1 MIINKGSL
9 ESAFVVHSHVCE
21 KSYLC
26 PMHFISEVRY
36 NPNLQ
41 CDDKYYRI
49 KESFRDLTG
58 RVRCRIML
66 NVGFMTPRLS
76 PEEVRDIAACLTHM
90 SEHQGEQDL
99 FGGTLSRYN
108 EAVKSRA
115 KEYWIKMVELGKI
128 DSVRKSVDES
138 RYKAARLV
146 DVNTVKH
153 TDARDVGAEWICLQ
167 AIRELE
173 IDRFLAQKGWTEI
186 KVNTAVAHLITRT
199 VYTPSELKSM
209 RIMADNSAVCELVS
223 GSRDWRPGFSDVY
236 KVAPSLY
243 ELKDELED
251 HLCRRTDNLFNVTN
265 RLVLFDLTN
274 FYFEGRKDGSVKA
287 MFSRS
292 KEKRSDCKL
301 LVLALCI
308 NAEGFIRYS
317 SILAGNTSDPDS
329 LPNMIETLSSKTRV
343 PAASGNRKTLVV
355 VDAGIATEE
364 NLDRIKSMGYNY
376 LCVSRRRLTDYE
388 LSDGMKTVT
397 VLDSKRQ
404 AISLRE
410 VRREEGGD
418 YYLEVNSPGKALK
431 ESSMNRKF
439 RERFELELAKT
450 RDSLGKPRGKKNYE
464 KVIERVG
471 RAIGKY
477 PSIAKYYVIEYERDE
492 NRKENMKGIR
502 WRIAVPENVDK
513 DNGMYFLRTNVDKI
527 DEEATWDYYNLI
539 REIECTNRQLKT
551 DLNLRPIYH
560 QKDKASDAHL
570 FLGLLSYWIVN
581 TIRHKLKEKGETCY
595 WTEIVRRMSTQKAI
609 TTEATNVMGERVI
622 MRLCSEPT
630 KVAEDIYDKLGYKK
644 MPFRKMRLCS
654 TQ

>member
-1 MIINKGSL
+1 ML
-9 ESAFVVHSHVCE
+9 
-21 KSYLC
+21 YLC
-26 PMHFISEVRY
+26 HMHFISEIRY
-36 NPNLQ
+36 NPDLQ

-66 NVGFMTPRLS
+66 NVGFMTPRLR
-76 PEEVRDIAACLTHM
+76 PEEVRDIAACLTYM
-90 SEHQGEQDL
+90 SGHKGEQDV
-99 FGGTLSRYN
+99 FGGVLAKYN
-108 EAVKSRA
+108 ETVRSKA
-115 KEYWIKMVELGKI
+115 KEYWNRMIELGKI
-128 DSVRKSVDES
+128 DSIRKSIEES
-138 RYKAARLV
+138 RCKAERLV
-146 DVNTVKH
+146 DVNTIKH

-173 IDRFLAQKGWTEI
+173 IDRFLARKGWTEHKI
-186 KVNTAVAHLITRT
+186 DTALAHLITRT

-223 GSRDWRPGFSDVY
+223 GNNTWQPGFRDVY

-243 ELKDELED
+243 ELKDELEG
-251 HLCRRTDNLFNVTN
+251 HLCRRTDSLFNVSN

-274 FYFEGRKDGSVKA
+274 FYFEGRKDGSAKA
-287 MFSRS
+287 KFGRS

-317 SILAGNTSDPDS
+317 SILAGNTADPYS
-329 LPNMIETLSSKTRV
+329 LPNMIDTLSSKTRV
-343 PAASGNRKTLVV
+343 PFGNGSQKTLVV
-355 VDAGIATEE
+355 IDAGIATED
-364 NLDRIKSMGYNY
+364 NLEKIKSKGYNY

-388 LSDGMKTVT
+388 LADDMKTVT
-397 VLDSKRQ
+397 VLDSRKQ
-404 AISLRE
+404 TVSLRE
-410 VRREEGGD
+410 VKREADGD
-418 YYLEVNSPGKALK
+418 YYLEINSPGKALK

-439 RERFELELAKT
+439 KERFELELAKA
-450 RDSLGKPRGKKNYE
+450 RESLGKPRGKKNYE

-492 NRKENMKGIR
+492 ANKENMKDIR
-502 WRIAVPENVDK
+502 WRIALPESVDK
-513 DNGMYFLRTNVDKI
+513 DNGVYFLRTNVDKI
-527 DEEATWDYYNLI
+527 DEKTTWNYYNLI

-570 FLGLLSYWIVN
+570 FLGLLAYWIVN
-581 TIRHKLKEKGETCY
+581 TIRHKLKGHGETCY
-595 WTEIVRRMSTQKAI
+595 WTEIVRRMSTQKAV
-609 TTEATNVMGERVI
+609 TTEATNALGEKVL

-630 KVAEDIYDKLGYKK
+630 KVAGDIYDKLKYKK
-644 MPFRKMRLCS
+644 MPFWKIRLCS

>member
-1 MIINKGSL
+1 ML
-9 ESAFVVHSHVCE
+9 
-21 KSYLC
+21 YLC
-26 PMHFISEVRY
+26 HMHFISEIRY
-36 NPNLQ
+36 NPDLQ

-66 NVGFMTPRLS
+66 NVGFMTPRLR
-76 PEEVRDIAACLTHM
+76 PEEVRDIAACLTYM
-90 SEHQGEQDL
+90 SGHKGEQDV
-99 FGGTLSRYN
+99 FGGVLAKYN
-108 EAVKSRA
+108 ETVRSKA
-115 KEYWIKMVELGKI
+115 KEYWNRMIELGKI
-128 DSVRKSVDES
+128 DSIRKCIEES
-138 RYKAARLV
+138 RCKAERLV
-146 DVNTVKH
+146 DVNTIKH

-173 IDRFLAQKGWTEI
+173 IDRFLARKGWTEHKI
-186 KVNTAVAHLITRT
+186 DTALAHLITRT

-223 GSRDWRPGFSDVY
+223 GNNTWQPGFRDVY

-251 HLCRRTDNLFNVTN
+251 HLCRRTDSLFNVSN

-274 FYFEGRKDGSVKA
+274 FYFEGRKDGSAKA
-287 MFSRS
+287 KFGRS

-317 SILAGNTSDPDS
+317 SILAGNTADPDS
-329 LPNMIETLSSKTRV
+329 LPNMIDTLSSKTRV
-343 PAASGNRKTLVV
+343 PSGNGSQKTLVV
-355 VDAGIATEE
+355 IDAGIATED
-364 NLDRIKSMGYNY
+364 NLEKIKSKGYNY

-388 LSDGMKTVT
+388 LADDMKTVT
-397 VLDSKRQ
+397 VLDSRKQ
-404 AISLRE
+404 TVSLRE
-410 VRREEGGD
+410 VKREADGD
-418 YYLEVNSPGKALK
+418 YYLEINSPGKALK

-439 RERFELELAKT
+439 KERFELELAKA
-450 RDSLGKPRGKKNYE
+450 RESLGKPRGKKNYE

-492 NRKENMKGIR
+492 ANKENMKDIR
-502 WRIAVPENVDK
+502 WRIALPESVDK
-513 DNGMYFLRTNVDKI
+513 DNGVYFLRTNVDKI
-527 DEEATWDYYNLI
+527 DEKTTWNYYNLI

-570 FLGLLSYWIVN
+570 FLGLLAYWIVN
-581 TIRHKLKEKGETCY
+581 TIRHKLKGHGETCY
-595 WTEIVRRMSTQKAI
+595 WTEIVRRMSTQKAV
-609 TTEATNVMGERVI
+609 TTEATNALGEKVL

-630 KVAEDIYDKLGYKK
+630 KVAEDIYDKLKYKK
-644 MPFRKMRLCS
+644 MPFWKIRLCS

>member
-1 MIINKGSL
+1 
-9 ESAFVVHSHVCE
+9 
-21 KSYLC
+21 
-26 PMHFISEVRY
+26 MHFISEIRY

-66 NVGFMTPRLS
+66 NVGFMTPRLR
-76 PEEVRDIAACLTHM
+76 PEEVRDIAVCLTYM
-90 SEHQGEQDL
+90 SEHQGEQDI
-99 FGGTLSRYN
+99 FGGVLAKYN
-108 EAVKSRA
+108 ETVKSKA
-115 KEYWIKMVELGKI
+115 KEYWNRMIELGKI
-128 DSVRKSVDES
+128 DSIKKCIEDS
-138 RYKAARLV
+138 RNKAERLV
-146 DVNTVKH
+146 DVNTIKH

-173 IDRFLAQKGWTEI
+173 IDKFLAQKGWTEHKI
-186 KVNTAVAHLITRT
+186 DTTLAHLITRT
-199 VYTPSELKSM
+199 IYTPSELKSI

-223 GSRDWRPGFSDVY
+223 GNNSWQPGFRDVY

-251 HLCRRTDNLFNVTN
+251 HLCRRTDSLFNVSN

-274 FYFEGRKDGSVKA
+274 FYFEGRKDGSAKA
-287 MFSRS
+287 KFGRS

-308 NAEGFIRYS
+308 NTEGFIRYS
-317 SILAGNTSDPDS
+317 SILAGNTADPDS
-329 LPNMIETLSSKTRV
+329 LPNMIDTLSSKTRV
-343 PAASGNRKTLVV
+343 PASNGSQKTLVV
-355 VDAGIATEE
+355 IDAGIATED
-364 NLDRIKSMGYNY
+364 NLEKIKSKGYNY

-388 LSDGMKTVT
+388 LADDMKTVT
-397 VLDSKRQ
+397 VLDSKKQ

-410 VRREEGGD
+410 VKREADGD
-418 YYLEVNSPGKALK
+418 YYLEINSPGKALK

-439 RERFELELAKT
+439 KERFELELAKA
-450 RDSLGKPRGKKNYE
+450 RESLGKPRGKKNYE

-477 PSIAKYYVIEYERDE
+477 PSIAKYYAIEYERDE
-492 NRKENMKGIR
+492 NNKENMKDIK
-502 WRIAVPENVDK
+502 WRIALPESVDK
-513 DNGMYFLRTNVDKI
+513 DNGVYFLRTNVDKI
-527 DEEATWDYYNLI
+527 DEETTWNYYNLI

-560 QKDKASDAHL
+560 QKDGASDAHL
-570 FLGLLSYWIVN
+570 FLGLLAYWIVN
-581 TIRHKLKEKGETCY
+581 TIRHKLKGHGETCY
-595 WTEIVRRMSTQKAI
+595 WTEIVRRMSTQKAV
-609 TTEATNVMGERVI
+609 TTEATNVLGEKVQI
-622 MRLCSEPT
+622 RLCSEPT
-630 KVAEDIYDKLGYKK
+630 KVAEDIYDKLKYKK
-644 MPFRKMRLCS
+644 MPFRKIRLCS

>member
-1 MIINKGSL
+1 M
-9 ESAFVVHSHVCE
+9 
-21 KSYLC
+21 SYLC
-26 PMHFISEVRY
+26 RMHFISEIRY

-66 NVGFMTPRLS
+66 NVGFMTPRLK
-76 PEEVRDIAACLTHM
+76 PEEVRDIAVCLTYM
-90 SEHQGEQDL
+90 YAHQGEQDL
-99 FGGTLSRYN
+99 FGGILSKYN
-108 EAVKSRA
+108 ETVKTKA
-115 KEYWIKMVELGKI
+115 EEYWNKMVELGKI
-128 DSVRKSVDES
+128 DSIKECIEES
-138 RYKAARLV
+138 RNKAERLV
-146 DVNTVKH
+146 DVNTIKH
-153 TDARDVGAEWICLQ
+153 TDAREVGAEWICLQ

-173 IDRFLAQKGWTEI
+173 IDKFLVQKGWTETKI
-186 KVNTAVAHLITRT
+186 NTTLAHLIVRT
-199 VYTPSELKSM
+199 IYTPSELKSM

-223 GSRDWRPGFSDVY
+223 GNNTWQPGFRDVY

-251 HLCRRTDNLFNVTN
+251 HLCRCTDNLFNITN

-274 FYFEGRKDGSVKA
+274 FYFEGRKDGSAKA
-287 MFSRS
+287 KFGRS

-317 SILAGNTSDPDS
+317 SILAGNTADPDS
-329 LPNMIETLSSKTRV
+329 LPNMIDTLSSKTRV
-343 PAASGNRKTLVV
+343 PASNGSQKTLVV
-355 VDAGIATEE
+355 LDAGIATEE
-364 NLDRIKSMGYNY
+364 NLEKIKSKGYNY

-388 LSDGMKTVT
+388 LSDDMKTVT
-397 VLDSKRQ
+397 VLDSKKQ

-410 VRREEGGD
+410 VKRKDGGD
-418 YYLEVNSPGKALK
+418 YYLEINSPGKALK

-439 RERFELELAKT
+439 KERFELELTKT
-450 RDSLGKPRGKKNYE
+450 RESLGKPKGKKNYE

-492 NRKENMKGIR
+492 VKKENMKDIK
-502 WRIAVPENVDK
+502 WRIALPENVDR
-513 DNGMYFLRTNVDKI
+513 DNGVYFLRTNVEKI
-527 DEEATWDYYNLI
+527 DEETTWNYYNLI
-539 REIECTNRQLKT
+539 RELECTNRQLKT

-560 QKDKASDAHL
+560 QKDDASDAHL

-581 TIRHKLKEKGETCY
+581 TIRHKLKMEDETCY
-595 WTEIVRRMSTQKAI
+595 WTEIVRRMSTQKAV
-609 TTEATNVMGERVI
+609 TTEATNALGEKVL

-630 KVAEDIYDKLGYKK
+630 KVAEDIYDKLKYKK
-644 MPFRKMRLCS
+644 MPFRKIRLCS

>member
-1 MIINKGSL
+1 ML
-9 ESAFVVHSHVCE
+9 
-21 KSYLC
+21 YLC
-26 PMHFISEVRY
+26 HMHFISEIRY
-36 NPNLQ
+36 NPDLQ

-66 NVGFMTPRLS
+66 NVGFMTPRLR
-76 PEEVRDIAACLTHM
+76 PEEVRDIAACLTYM
-90 SEHQGEQDL
+90 SGHKGEQDV
-99 FGGTLSRYN
+99 FGGVLAKYN
-108 EAVKSRA
+108 ETVRSKA
-115 KEYWIKMVELGKI
+115 KEYWNRMIELGKI
-128 DSVRKSVDES
+128 DSIRKSIEES
-138 RYKAARLV
+138 RCKAERLV
-146 DVNTVKH
+146 DVNTIKH

-173 IDRFLAQKGWTEI
+173 IDRFLARKGWTEHKI
-186 KVNTAVAHLITRT
+186 DTALAHLITRT

-223 GSRDWRPGFSDVY
+223 GNNTWQPGFRDVY

-251 HLCRRTDNLFNVTN
+251 HLCRRTDSLFNVSN

-274 FYFEGRKDGSVKA
+274 FYFEGRKDGSAKA
-287 MFSRS
+287 KFGRS

-317 SILAGNTSDPDS
+317 SILAGNTADPDS
-329 LPNMIETLSSKTRV
+329 LPNMIDTLSSKTRV
-343 PAASGNRKTLVV
+343 PSVNGSQKTLVV
-355 VDAGIATEE
+355 IDAGIATED
-364 NLDRIKSMGYNY
+364 NLEKIKSKGYNY

-388 LSDGMKTVT
+388 LADDMKTVT
-397 VLDSKRQ
+397 VLDSRKQ
-404 AISLRE
+404 TISLRE
-410 VRREEGGD
+410 VKREADGD
-418 YYLEVNSPGKALK
+418 YYLEINSPGKALK

-439 RERFELELAKT
+439 KERFELELAKA
-450 RDSLGKPRGKKNYE
+450 RESLGKPRGKKNYE

-492 NRKENMKGIR
+492 ANKENMKDIS
-502 WRIAVPENVDK
+502 WRIALPESVDK
-513 DNGMYFLRTNVDKI
+513 DNGVYFLRTNVDKI
-527 DEEATWDYYNLI
+527 DEKTTWNYYNLI

-570 FLGLLSYWIVN
+570 FLGLLAYWIVN
-581 TIRHKLKEKGETCY
+581 TIRHKLKGHGETCY
-595 WTEIVRRMSTQKAI
+595 WTEIVRRMSTQKAV
-609 TTEATNVMGERVI
+609 TTEATNALGEKVL

-630 KVAEDIYDKLGYKK
+630 KVAGDIYDKLKYKK
-644 MPFRKMRLCS
+644 MPFWKIRLCS

>member
-1 MIINKGSL
+1 ML
-9 ESAFVVHSHVCE
+9 
-21 KSYLC
+21 YLC
-26 PMHFISEVRY
+26 PMHFISEIRY

-66 NVGFMTPRLS
+66 NVGFMTPRLR
-76 PEEVRDIAACLTHM
+76 PEDVRDIAACLTYM
-90 SEHQGEQDL
+90 SEHKGEQDM
-99 FGGTLSRYN
+99 FGGVLAKYN
-108 EAVKSRA
+108 ETVKSKA
-115 KEYWIKMVELGKI
+115 KEYWNRMIELGKI
-128 DSVRKSVDES
+128 DSIKKCIEES
-138 RYKAARLV
+138 RYKAERLV
-146 DVNTVKH
+146 DVNTIKH

-173 IDRFLAQKGWTEI
+173 IDRFLAQKGWTEHKI
-186 KVNTAVAHLITRT
+186 DTALAHLITRT

-223 GSRDWRPGFSDVY
+223 GSNTWQPGFRDVY

-251 HLCRRTDNLFNVTN
+251 HLCRRTDSLFNVSN

-274 FYFEGRKDGSVKA
+274 FYFEGRKDGSAKA
-287 MFSRS
+287 KFGRS

-317 SILAGNTSDPDS
+317 SILAGNTADPYS
-329 LPNMIETLSSKTRV
+329 LPNMIDTLSSKTRV
-343 PAASGNRKTLVV
+343 PSGNGSQKTLVV
-355 VDAGIATEE
+355 IDAGIATED
-364 NLDRIKSMGYNY
+364 NLEKIKSKGYNY

-388 LSDGMKTVT
+388 LADDMKTVT
-397 VLDSKRQ
+397 VLDSRKQ
-404 AISLRE
+404 TISLRE
-410 VRREEGGD
+410 VKREADGD
-418 YYLEVNSPGKALK
+418 YYLEINSPGKALK

-439 RERFELELAKT
+439 KERFELELAKA
-450 RDSLGKPRGKKNYE
+450 REFLGKPRGKKNYE

-477 PSIAKYYVIEYERDE
+477 PSIAKYYVIEYERDKA
-492 NRKENMKGIR
+492 NMENMKDIK
-502 WRIAVPENVDK
+502 WRIALPESVDK
-513 DNGMYFLRTNVDKI
+513 DNGVYFLRTNVDKI
-527 DEEATWDYYNLI
+527 DEETTWNYYNLI

-570 FLGLLSYWIVN
+570 FLGLLAYWIVN
-581 TIRHKLKEKGETCY
+581 TIRHKLKGHGETCY
-595 WTEIVRRMSTQKAI
+595 WTEIVRRMSTQKAV
-609 TTEATNVMGERVI
+609 TTEATNALGEKVL

-630 KVAEDIYDKLGYKK
+630 KVAGDIYDKLKYKK
-644 MPFRKMRLCS
+644 MPFWKIRLCS

>member
-1 MIINKGSL
+1 ML
-9 ESAFVVHSHVCE
+9 
-21 KSYLC
+21 YLC
-26 PMHFISEVRY
+26 HMHFISEIRY
-36 NPNLQ
+36 NPDLQ

-66 NVGFMTPRLS
+66 NVGFMTPRLR
-76 PEEVRDIAACLTHM
+76 PEEVRDIAACLTYM
-90 SEHQGEQDL
+90 SGHKGEQDV
-99 FGGTLSRYN
+99 FGGVLAKYN
-108 EAVKSRA
+108 ETVRSKA
-115 KEYWIKMVELGKI
+115 KEYWNRMIELGKI
-128 DSVRKSVDES
+128 DSIRKSIEES
-138 RYKAARLV
+138 RCKAERLV
-146 DVNTVKH
+146 DVNTIKH

-173 IDRFLAQKGWTEI
+173 IDRFLARKGWTEHKI
-186 KVNTAVAHLITRT
+186 DTALAHLITRT

-223 GSRDWRPGFSDVY
+223 GNNTWQPGFRDVY

-251 HLCRRTDNLFNVTN
+251 HLCRRTDSLFNVSN

-274 FYFEGRKDGSVKA
+274 FYFEGRKDGSAKA
-287 MFSRS
+287 KFGRS

-317 SILAGNTSDPDS
+317 SILAGNTADPDS
-329 LPNMIETLSSKTRV
+329 LPNMIDTLSSKTRV
-343 PAASGNRKTLVV
+343 PSGNGSQKTLVV
-355 VDAGIATEE
+355 IDAGIATED
-364 NLDRIKSMGYNY
+364 NLEKIKSKGYNY

-388 LSDGMKTVT
+388 LADDMRTVT
-397 VLDSKRQ
+397 VLDSRKQ
-404 AISLRE
+404 TISLRE
-410 VRREEGGD
+410 VKREADGD
-418 YYLEVNSPGKALK
+418 YYLEINSPGKALK

-439 RERFELELAKT
+439 KERFELELAKA
-450 RDSLGKPRGKKNYE
+450 RESLGKPRGKKNYE

-492 NRKENMKGIR
+492 ANKENMKDIR
-502 WRIAVPENVDK
+502 WRIALPESVDK
-513 DNGMYFLRTNVDKI
+513 DNGVYFLRTNVDKI
-527 DEEATWDYYNLI
+527 DEKTTWNYYNLI

-570 FLGLLSYWIVN
+570 FLGLLAYWIVN
-581 TIRHKLKEKGETCY
+581 TIRHKLKGHGETCY
-595 WTEIVRRMSTQKAI
+595 WTEIVRRMSTQKAV
-609 TTEATNVMGERVI
+609 TTEATNALGEKVL

-630 KVAEDIYDKLGYKK
+630 KVAGDIYDKLKYKK
-644 MPFRKMRLCS
+644 MPFWKIRLCS

>member
-1 MIINKGSL
+1 ML
-9 ESAFVVHSHVCE
+9 
-21 KSYLC
+21 YLC
-26 PMHFISEVRY
+26 HMHFISEIRY
-36 NPNLQ
+36 NPDLQ

-66 NVGFMTPRLS
+66 NVGFMTPRLR
-76 PEEVRDIAACLTHM
+76 PEEVRDIAACLTYM
-90 SEHQGEQDL
+90 SGHKGEQDV
-99 FGGTLSRYN
+99 FGGVLAKYN
-108 EAVKSRA
+108 ETVRSKA
-115 KEYWIKMVELGKI
+115 KEYWNRMIELGKI
-128 DSVRKSVDES
+128 DSIRKCIEES
-138 RYKAARLV
+138 RCKAERLV
-146 DVNTVKH
+146 DVNTIKH

-173 IDRFLAQKGWTEI
+173 IDRFLARKGWTEHKI
-186 KVNTAVAHLITRT
+186 DTALAHLITRT

-223 GSRDWRPGFSDVY
+223 GNNTWQPGFRDVY

-251 HLCRRTDNLFNVTN
+251 HLCRRTDSLFNVSN

-274 FYFEGRKDGSVKA
+274 FYFEGRKDGSAKA
-287 MFSRS
+287 KFGRS

-317 SILAGNTSDPDS
+317 SILAGNTADPDS
-329 LPNMIETLSSKTRV
+329 LPNMIDTLSSKTRV
-343 PAASGNRKTLVV
+343 PSGNGSQKTLVV
-355 VDAGIATEE
+355 IDAGIATED
-364 NLDRIKSMGYNY
+364 NLEKIKSKGYNY

-388 LSDGMKTVT
+388 LADDMKTVT
-397 VLDSKRQ
+397 VLDSRKQ
-404 AISLRE
+404 TISLRE
-410 VRREEGGD
+410 VKREADGD
-418 YYLEVNSPGKALK
+418 YYLEINSPGKALK

-439 RERFELELAKT
+439 KERFELELAKA
-450 RDSLGKPRGKKNYE
+450 RESLGKPRGKKNYE

-492 NRKENMKGIR
+492 ANKENMKDIR
-502 WRIAVPENVDK
+502 WRIALPESVDK
-513 DNGMYFLRTNVDKI
+513 DNGVYFLRTNVDKI
-527 DEEATWDYYNLI
+527 DEKTTWNYYNLI

-570 FLGLLSYWIVN
+570 FLGLLAYWIVN
-581 TIRHKLKEKGETCY
+581 TIRHKLKGHGETCY
-595 WTEIVRRMSTQKAI
+595 WTEIVRRMSTQKAV
-609 TTEATNVMGERVI
+609 TTEATNALGEKVL

-630 KVAEDIYDKLGYKK
+630 KVAGDIYDKLKYKK
-644 MPFRKMRLCS
+644 MPFWKIRLCS

>member
-1 MIINKGSL
+1 ML
-9 ESAFVVHSHVCE
+9 
-21 KSYLC
+21 YLC
-26 PMHFISEVRY
+26 PMHFISEIRY

-66 NVGFMTPRLS
+66 NVGFMTPRLR
-76 PEEVRDIAACLTHM
+76 PEEVRDIAVCLTYM
-90 SEHQGEQDL
+90 SEHHDEQDM
-99 FGGTLSRYN
+99 FGGVLATYN
-108 EAVKSRA
+108 ETVKSKA
-115 KEYWIKMVELGKI
+115 EEYWNRMIELGKI
-128 DSVRKSVDES
+128 DSIKKSIEES
-138 RYKAARLV
+138 RHKAERLV
-146 DVNTVKH
+146 DVNTIKH

-173 IDRFLAQKGWTEI
+173 IDKFLAQKGWTEHKI
-186 KVNTAVAHLITRT
+186 NTTLAHLITRT
-199 VYTPSELKSM
+199 IYTPSELKSM
-209 RIMADNSAVCELVS
+209 RVMADNSAVCELVS
-223 GSRDWRPGFSDVY
+223 GNNSWQPGFRDVY

-251 HLCRRTDNLFNVTN
+251 HLCRRTDSLFNVSN

-274 FYFEGRKDGSVKA
+274 FYFEGRKDASVKA
-287 MFSRS
+287 KFGRS

-317 SILAGNTSDPDS
+317 SILAGNTADPDS
-329 LPNMIETLSSKTRV
+329 LPNMIDTLSSKTRV
-343 PAASGNRKTLVV
+343 PSSNGNQKTLVV
-355 VDAGIATEE
+355 IDAGIATED
-364 NLDRIKSMGYNY
+364 NLEKIKSNGYNY

-388 LSDGMKTVT
+388 LADDMKTVT
-397 VLDSKRQ
+397 VLDSKKQ

-410 VRREEGGD
+410 VKRETDGD
-418 YYLEVNSPGKALK
+418 YYLEINSPGKALK

-439 RERFELELAKT
+439 KERFELELTKA
-450 RDSLGKPRGKKNYE
+450 RDSLGKPNGKKNYE

-492 NRKENMKGIR
+492 VKKENMKDIK
-502 WRIAVPENVDK
+502 WRIALPENVDK
-513 DNGMYFLRTNVDKI
+513 DNGVYFLRTNVDKI
-527 DEEATWDYYNLI
+527 DEETTWNYYNLI

-560 QKDKASDAHL
+560 QKDDASDAHL

-581 TIRHKLKEKGETCY
+581 TIRHKLKGKGETCY
-595 WTEIVRRMSTQKAI
+595 WTEIVRRMSTQKAV
-609 TTEATNVMGERVI
+609 TTEAINALGEKVQ

-630 KVAEDIYDKLGYKK
+630 KVAEDIYDKLRYKR
-644 MPFRKMRLCS
+644 MPFRKIRLCS

>member
-1 MIINKGSL
+1 
-9 ESAFVVHSHVCE
+9 
-21 KSYLC
+21 
-26 PMHFISEVRY
+26 MHFISEIRY
-36 NPNLQ
+36 NPDLQ

-66 NVGFMTPRLS
+66 NVGFMTPRLR
-76 PEEVRDIAACLTHM
+76 PEEVRDIAACLTYM
-90 SEHQGEQDL
+90 SGHKGEQDM
-99 FGGTLSRYN
+99 FGGVLAKYN
-108 EAVKSRA
+108 ETVRSKA
-115 KEYWIKMVELGKI
+115 KEYWNRMIELGKI
-128 DSVRKSVDES
+128 DSIRKSIEES
-138 RYKAARLV
+138 RCKAERLV
-146 DVNTVKH
+146 DVNTIKH

-167 AIRELE
+167 AIRKLE
-173 IDRFLAQKGWTEI
+173 IDRFLARKGWTEHKI
-186 KVNTAVAHLITRT
+186 DTALAHLITRT

-223 GSRDWRPGFSDVY
+223 GNNTWQPGFRDVY

-251 HLCRRTDNLFNVTN
+251 HLCRRTDSLFNVSN

-274 FYFEGRKDGSVKA
+274 FYFEGRKDGSAKA
-287 MFSRS
+287 KFGRS

-317 SILAGNTSDPDS
+317 SILAGNTADPDS
-329 LPNMIETLSSKTRV
+329 LPNMIDTLSSKTRV
-343 PAASGNRKTLVV
+343 PSGNGSQKTLVV
-355 VDAGIATEE
+355 IDAGIATED
-364 NLDRIKSMGYNY
+364 NLEKIKSKGYNY

-388 LSDGMKTVT
+388 LADDMKTVT
-397 VLDSKRQ
+397 VLDSRKQ
-404 AISLRE
+404 TISLRE
-410 VRREEGGD
+410 VKREADGD
-418 YYLEVNSPGKALK
+418 YYLEINSPGKALK

-439 RERFELELAKT
+439 KERFELELAKA
-450 RDSLGKPRGKKNYE
+450 RESLGKPRGKKNYE

-492 NRKENMKGIR
+492 ANKENMKDIS
-502 WRIAVPENVDK
+502 WRIALPESVDK

-527 DEEATWDYYNLI
+527 DEKTTWNYYNLI

-570 FLGLLSYWIVN
+570 FLGLLAYWIVN
-581 TIRHKLKEKGETCY
+581 TIRHKLKGHGETCY
-595 WTEIVRRMSTQKAI
+595 WTEIVRRMSTQKAV
-609 TTEATNVMGERVI
+609 TTEATNALGEKVL

-630 KVAEDIYDKLGYKK
+630 KVAGDIYDKLKYKK
-644 MPFRKMRLCS
+644 MPFWKIRLCS

>member
-1 MIINKGSL
+1 ML
-9 ESAFVVHSHVCE
+9 
-21 KSYLC
+21 YLC
-26 PMHFISEVRY
+26 HMHFISEIRY
-36 NPNLQ
+36 NPDLQ

-66 NVGFMTPRLS
+66 NVGFMTPRLR
-76 PEEVRDIAACLTHM
+76 PEEVRDIAACLTYM
-90 SEHQGEQDL
+90 SGHKGEQDV
-99 FGGTLSRYN
+99 FGGVLAKYN
-108 EAVKSRA
+108 ETVRSKA
-115 KEYWIKMVELGKI
+115 KEYWNRMIELGKI
-128 DSVRKSVDES
+128 DSIRKCIEES
-138 RYKAARLV
+138 RCKAERLV
-146 DVNTVKH
+146 DVNTIKH

-173 IDRFLAQKGWTEI
+173 IDRFLARKGWTEHKI
-186 KVNTAVAHLITRT
+186 DTALAHLITRT

-223 GSRDWRPGFSDVY
+223 GNNTWQPGFRDVY

-251 HLCRRTDNLFNVTN
+251 HLCRRTDSLFNVSN

-274 FYFEGRKDGSVKA
+274 FYFEGRKDGSAKA
-287 MFSRS
+287 KFGRS

-317 SILAGNTSDPDS
+317 SILAGNTADPDS
-329 LPNMIETLSSKTRV
+329 LPNMIDTLSSKTRV
-343 PAASGNRKTLVV
+343 PSGNGSQKTLVV
-355 VDAGIATEE
+355 IDAGIATED
-364 NLDRIKSMGYNY
+364 NLEKIKSKGYNY

-388 LSDGMKTVT
+388 LADDMKTVT
-397 VLDSKRQ
+397 VLDSRKQ
-404 AISLRE
+404 TVSLRE
-410 VRREEGGD
+410 VKREADGD
-418 YYLEVNSPGKALK
+418 YYLEINSPGKALK

-439 RERFELELAKT
+439 KERFELELAKA
-450 RDSLGKPRGKKNYE
+450 RESLGKPRGKKNYE

-492 NRKENMKGIR
+492 ANKENMKDIR
-502 WRIAVPENVDK
+502 WRIALPESVDK
-513 DNGMYFLRTNVDKI
+513 DNGVYFLRTNVDKI
-527 DEEATWDYYNLI
+527 DEKTTWNYYNLI

-570 FLGLLSYWIVN
+570 FLGLLAYWIVN
-581 TIRHKLKEKGETCY
+581 TIRHKLKGHGETCY
-595 WTEIVRRMSTQKAI
+595 WTEIVRRMSTQKAV
-609 TTEATNVMGERVI
+609 TTEATNALGEKVL

-630 KVAEDIYDKLGYKK
+630 KVAGDIYDKLKYKK
-644 MPFRKMRLCS
+644 MPFWKIRLCS

>member
-1 MIINKGSL
+1 
-9 ESAFVVHSHVCE
+9 
-21 KSYLC
+21 
-26 PMHFISEVRY
+26 MHFISEIRY

-66 NVGFMTPRLS
+66 NVGFMTPRLR
-76 PEEVRDIAACLTHM
+76 PEEVRDIAACLTYM
-90 SEHQGEQDL
+90 SGHKGEQDV
-99 FGGTLSRYN
+99 FGGVLAKYN
-108 EAVKSRA
+108 ETVRSKA
-115 KEYWIKMVELGKI
+115 KEYWNRMIELGKI
-128 DSVRKSVDES
+128 DSIRKCIEES
-138 RYKAARLV
+138 RCKAERLV
-146 DVNTVKH
+146 DVNTIKH

-173 IDRFLAQKGWTEI
+173 IDRFLARKGWTEHKI
-186 KVNTAVAHLITRT
+186 DTALAHLITRT

-223 GSRDWRPGFSDVY
+223 GNNTWQPGFRDVY

-251 HLCRRTDNLFNVTN
+251 HLCRRTDSLFNVSN

-274 FYFEGRKDGSVKA
+274 FYFEGRKDGSAKA
-287 MFSRS
+287 KFGRS

-317 SILAGNTSDPDS
+317 SILAGNTADPDS
-329 LPNMIETLSSKTRV
+329 LPNMIDTLSSKTRV
-343 PAASGNRKTLVV
+343 PASNGSQKTLVV
-355 VDAGIATEE
+355 IDAGIATED
-364 NLDRIKSMGYNY
+364 NLEKIKSKGYNY

-388 LSDGMKTVT
+388 LADDMKTVT
-397 VLDSKRQ
+397 VLDSKKQ

-410 VRREEGGD
+410 VKREADGD
-418 YYLEVNSPGKALK
+418 YYLEINSPGKALK

-439 RERFELELAKT
+439 KERFELELTKA
-450 RDSLGKPRGKKNYE
+450 RESLGKPRGKKNYE

-477 PSIAKYYVIEYERDE
+477 PSIAKYYAIEYERDE
-492 NRKENMKGIR
+492 NNKENMKDIK
-502 WRIAVPENVDK
+502 WRIALPESVDK
-513 DNGMYFLRTNVDKI
+513 DNGVYFLRTNVDKI
-527 DEEATWDYYNLI
+527 DEETTWNYYNLI

-560 QKDKASDAHL
+560 QKDGASDAHL
-570 FLGLLSYWIVN
+570 FLGLLAYWIVN
-581 TIRHKLKEKGETCY
+581 TIRHKLKGHGETCY
-595 WTEIVRRMSTQKAI
+595 WTEIVRRMSTQKAV
-609 TTEATNVMGERVI
+609 TTEATNVLGEKVQ

-630 KVAEDIYDKLGYKK
+630 KVAEDIYDKLKYKK
-644 MPFRKMRLCS
+644 MPFRKIRLCS